1 MAQDKTKEE
10 LLNELNLLKAEHET
24 LKKSFVTELKERSFV
39 VTDLE
44 ILNTLNA
51 GMNKGACIDEL
62 LEKST
67 IMITKAFNVNHT
79 DVYLASDDGMF
90 LLYESR
96 KIKKEHKSFLEKV
109 FPEKLPE
116 NLKIPLTSD
125 NWYSKT
131 MAGNDIRVTQSKVD
145 VESMVM
151 AFVEGTYG
159 KIPFKKYVTKFVSY
173 IKKSSIIASLPLSL
187 KGKKIALLDINFRE
201 VPTEMDLIRIRKLA
215 EQIVIII
222 ARKQSELLILQ
233 QNKELEKHIADK
245 DRLLSILGHDLR
257 SPFNSI
263 IGFTDLILEN
273 LPELDAATLESYLN
287 QVNTS
292 ARSTYYLLENLL
304 LWARSQS
311 GRLSFKPQINSLRD
325 LCLEELETLG
335 PQALKKDIH
344 IKVFIADK
352 IKVYGDSNMLKAVI
366 RNLTANAIK
375 YTGKGGNVDIS
386 AEKQKKGVLFTVADS
401 GGGKSEKN

>member
-1 MAQDKTKEE
+1 MKNLNPLTDFFLLKNMAQEKTKEE
-10 LLNELNLLKAEHET
+10 LLNELSLLMAEHET
-24 LKKSFVTELKERSFV
+24 LKESFATELKERSFV
-39 VTDLE
+39 VSDLG

-51 GMNKGACIDEL
+51 EMNKGAFIDEI

-67 IMITKAFNVNHT
+67 MMITKAFKVNHT
-79 DVYLASDDGMF
+79 DVYIASDDGMY

-96 KIKKEHKSFLEKV
+96 KIKKKHKSYLEKV
-109 FPEKLPE
+109 FPEKIPE
-116 NLKIPLTSD
+116 NLKIPLTTD

-131 MAGNDIRVTQSKVD
+131 MAGNDIRVTHSKED
-145 VESMVM
+145 IESMVM

-159 KIPFKKYVTKFVSY
+159 KMPFKKYVAKFVSY
-173 IKKSSIIASLPLSL
+173 IKKSSSIASLPLSF
-187 KGKKIALLDINFRE
+187 KGRKIALLDINFSE
-201 VPTEMDLIRIRKLA
+201 VPTEMDLMRIRKLA

-273 LPELDAATLESYLN
+273 LPELDSATLESYLK
-287 QVNTS
+287 QVNNS
-292 ARSTYYLLENLL
+292 AKSTYYLLENLL

-311 GRLSFKPQINSLRD
+311 GKLSFKPEMNSLKD
-325 LCLEELETLG
+325 LCLGELESLG
-335 PQALKKDIH
+335 PQA
-344 IKVFIADK
+344 
-352 IKVYGDSNMLKAVI
+352 
-366 RNLTANAIK
+366 
-375 YTGKGGNVDIS
+375 
-386 AEKQKKGVLFTVADS
+386 QKKRY
-401 GGGKSEKN
+401 KY